1 MSPDVHTLVGAYA
14 LDALDDREQAD
25 FEQHL
30 HGCPTCSAELVELQ
44 ATAARLGE
52 AASMTPP
59 AGLRESVLAA
69 ASRTPQQRPVVTV
82 VPLSRWRRYGTTLV
96 AAAAVV
102 AAVSLGVLYVGEQNR
117 NDELETQGPVSRVKN
132 APDVEVVASGPGK
145 APVRVYYSQSL
156 DQAVVKVN
164 DLPSIDKKHSY
175 EMWAVD
181 AEGPRSLGAMPE
193 ATESGTKLVS
203 DLGDA
208 TQVAVTLEPAGGSP
222 TGKPTGPAV
231 EAVDLT

>member
-14 LDALDDREQAD
+14 LDALDQREEAD

-30 HGCPTCSAELVELQ
+30 AGCPTCSAELVELR

-52 AASMTPP
+52 AASTAPP
-59 AGLRESVLAA
+59 PGLRASVLTA

-82 VPLSRWRRYGTTLV
+82 VPISKWRRYGPTLV
-96 AAAAVV
+96 AAAAVL
-102 AAVSLGVLYVGEQNR
+102 AAVSMGVLYVGEHNR
-117 NDELETQGPVSRVKN
+117 NDELETQGPVARVKN
-132 APDVEVVASGPGK
+132 AADVEVVASGPGK
-145 APVRVYYSQSL
+145 APVRVFYSQSL
-156 DQAVVKVN
+156 DQAVVKV
-164 DLPSIDKKHSY
+164 DSLPTIDDDHSY
-175 EMWAVD
+175 EMWAID

-208 TQVAVTLEPAGGSP
+208 TQVAVTMEPAGGSP
-222 TGKPTGPAV
+222 TGEPTGPQV